1 MRKCKDFLLN
11 IIKLLLQKIYKLFE
25 KELSESQW
33 RAWIQ
38 FIGFS
43 LVGVSNFLV
52 SYIVYALL
60 ISVFQCTYHLSN
72 IAAYIVSVFNA
83 YFWNNRFVFRQE
95 NEKRVWWKVLLKT
108 YLSYAFSG
116 LFLTEILLFIEINIL
131 GIPKLLAPFI
141 NLAITTPINFIMN
154 KFWAFR
160 NGK

>member
-1 MRKCKDFLLN
+1 MRKRKDFLLK
-11 IIKLLLQKIYKLFE
+11 IIKLLLQKIYKLFG
-25 KELSESQW
+25 KDFDKIQW

-38 FIGFS
+38 FISFS
-43 LVGVSNFLV
+43 LVGISNFLV
-52 SYIVYALL
+52 SYIVYALF

-72 IAAYIVSVFNA
+72 IAAYIISVLNA
-83 YFWNNRFVFRQE
+83 YFWNNQYVFRQG

-141 NLAITTPINFIMN
+141 NLAITTPVNFVIN

-160 NGK
+160 NG

>member
-1 MRKCKDFLLN
+1 MRKGKGSIQR
-11 IIKLLLQKIYKLFE
+11 IIKSLLQKIYKLFG
-25 KELSESQW
+25 KELGESQW

-38 FIGFS
+38 FISFS

-52 SYIVYALL
+52 SYMVYALF
-60 ISVFQCTYHLSN
+60 ISVFRCTYHLSN
-72 IAAYIVSVFNA
+72 IAAYIVSVLNA
-83 YFWNNRFVFRQE
+83 YFWNNRFVFQQRD
-95 NEKRVWWKVLLKT
+95 EKRVWWKVLLKT

-141 NLAITTPINFIMN
+141 NLAITTPVNFIMN